1 MGRIVEEDED
11 LARSQDLTDFI
22 ENEKIIK
29 KELRARK
36 ATPRCPNGRRTPN
49 LLELVSTY
57 QNTYSQMLKLGTF
70 FVVIF
75 VEKCSLFW
83 HSRQSTCLRPS
94 TCDLIMVTRDFL
106 KEFSTTKQ
114 EKLGHKKFW
123 FIKYQNKTREN

>member
-49 LLELVSTY
+49 LLELVSTF
-57 QNTYSQMLKLGTF
+57 QNTHSQML
-70 FVVIF
+70 
-75 VEKCSLFW
+75 
-83 HSRQSTCLRPS
+83 
-94 TCDLIMVTRDFL
+94 
-106 KEFSTTKQ
+106 
-114 EKLGHKKFW
+114 
-123 FIKYQNKTREN
+123 